1 VSAPVEAAGEDDA
14 GHSAAVPARAAATTL
29 ELFGTELSK
38 ARLGELLAEARR
50 RAGRSAADA
59 AAAVG
64 IPVRWLVG
72 YERGRRVV
80 PADVQRA
87 LFEAYG
93 VDPATLL
100 RPRRDPTVDVVRR
113 AVHIEGQVRWVRQS
127 PAAAAAWSGSDQI
140 LQLFVELVRELR
152 DEHRRRPVTLR
163 HADREALARVLE
175 LPEAVVAGR
184 IALLVGCDES
194 EAATLWR
201 LLRRTPFA
209 GPAAVALV
217 TAGALAISAAGAP
230 PAGAQTSG
238 GPPPPVVTDTVVDAP
253 PPGVVPAPVAPP
265 VVTDTV
271 VDAPPPDLAPPVVTD
286 TVVDAPPPDLAPP
299 VVTDTVVD
307 APPPDLAT
315 VIAGSGLDEST
326 RAELVALA
334 ELSDAG
340 FTEELLAVLH
350 VP

>member
-1 VSAPVEAAGEDDA
+1 VTSTTASVGDDDA
-14 GHSAAVPARAAATTL
+14 GCSDARVAAGAAATTA
-29 ELFGTELSK
+29 EPFGAELSK
-38 ARLGELLAEARR
+38 GRLGELLAEARR
-50 RAGRSAADA
+50 RAGWSTAAA

-64 IPVRWLVG
+64 VPVRWIAG
-72 YERGRRVV
+72 YERGRRAV

-93 VDPATLL
+93 VDPGTLL
-100 RPRRDPTVDVVRR
+100 RPRRDPGVDVVRR
-113 AVHIEGQVRWVRQS
+113 AVRIDGEVRWVRQS
-127 PAAAAAWSGSDQI
+127 RAASAVWSGPDQI

-163 HADREALARVLE
+163 HADREVLARVLE
-175 LPEAVVAGR
+175 LPEEVVTAR

-209 GPAAVALV
+209 GSAAVALV
-217 TAGALAISAAGAP
+217 AAGALAISTATPAAAQIAGPPPVVTDVVVDAP
-230 PAGAQTSG
+230 PPDVA
-238 GPPPPVVTDTVVDAP
+238 PPPTAPPVVTDTVVDAP
-253 PPGVVPAPVAPP
+253 PP

-271 VDAPPPDLAPPVVTD
+271 VDAPPPDLTAVV
-286 TVVDAPPPDLAPP
+286 A
-299 VVTDTVVD
+299 
-307 APPPDLAT
+307 AT
-315 VIAGSGLDEST
+315 GLDAAT

-334 ELSDAG
+334 ELSGEG

-350 VP
+350 VPG